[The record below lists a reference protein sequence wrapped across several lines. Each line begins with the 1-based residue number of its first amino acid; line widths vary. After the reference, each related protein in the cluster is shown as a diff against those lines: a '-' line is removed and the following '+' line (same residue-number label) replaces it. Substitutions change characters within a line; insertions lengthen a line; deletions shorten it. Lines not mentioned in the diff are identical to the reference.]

1 MPVWSSAAMLIS
13 PCSVRP
19 SRPHWKGASAA
30 ARRSHANPH
39 TWHEKKKKKKATIC
53 HQKSLSIFF
62 FSQRELFPFPRRAR
76 GLIQTYSSAYL
87 LLRLPLLSPP
97 ISSRANS
104 ELICNS
110 RRRRNWCLI
119 LALGNRIMWVMRE
132 GRKKERK
139 REGERQEKKRQT
151 FWYEE
156 SFALSWLFLFFFH
169 AEGGNPS

>member
-1 MPVWSSAAMLIS
+1 MQILT
-13 PCSVRP
+13 RDT
-19 SRPHWKGASAA
+19 RK
-30 ARRSHANPH
+30 
-39 TWHEKKKKKKATIC
+39 EKKKKKKATIC

-156 SFALSWLFLFFFH
+156 SFALSWLFLFFSMRRAGIHHNICSRLWHRRSRHRIPIIARKSFECH
-169 AEGGNPS
+169 C